1 MKVQDLIS
9 TILRETEGGTGGE
22 REGGGFFQLFF
33 FFFSIAEWRESERV
47 IAKEGQ
53 SG

>member
-9 TILRETEGGTGGE
+9 TILRETEGGTGRE

-33 FFFSIAEWRESERV
+33 FLIAEWRESERV
-47 IAKEGQ
+47 IVKEGQ
-53 SG
+53 RS